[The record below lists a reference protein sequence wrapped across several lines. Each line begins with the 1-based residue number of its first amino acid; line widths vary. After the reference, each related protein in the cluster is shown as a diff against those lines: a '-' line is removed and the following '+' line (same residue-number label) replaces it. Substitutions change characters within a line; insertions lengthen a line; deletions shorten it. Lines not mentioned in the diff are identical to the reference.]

1 MSEHMVNVKTVVIK
15 ILCGIQTELKNF
27 RGRLMF
33 KQVSIFLWL
42 VVFLI
47 SSGRGQDLL
56 PARTDIVYEISA
68 DSLSLNN
75 VPQDLNLSITCGSS
89 DVINA
94 YILRLDETA
103 VLWTIVSAELNNQ
116 PLWLI
121 MNENNSERSDILA
134 WQYDPLEKVL
144 RFYPPK
150 ISTNY
155 DIKIALRICL
165 LQAGHIQKKSS
176 KEVALEALTTNG
188 IARCTTKGPGNR
200 VVFK

>member
-1 MSEHMVNVKTVVIK
+1 
-15 ILCGIQTELKNF
+15 
-27 RGRLMF
+27 MF
-33 KQVSIFLWL
+33 KQVSIFLSVL
-42 VVFLI
+42 VVLI
-47 SSGRGQDLL
+47 SSGHAQDLL

-75 VPQDLNLSITCGSS
+75 VPQDLNLSITCGSP
-89 DVINA
+89 DLINA

-103 VLWTIVSAELNNQ
+103 VLWTLVSAELDNQ

-121 MNENNSERSDILA
+121 MNDNNSERSDILA

-150 ISTNY
+150 IGIHY
-155 DIKIALRICL
+155 DLKMALKICL
-165 LQAGHIQKKSS
+165 LQPGPIQKKSS

-188 IARCTTKGPGNR
+188 ITRCATKGSGNR